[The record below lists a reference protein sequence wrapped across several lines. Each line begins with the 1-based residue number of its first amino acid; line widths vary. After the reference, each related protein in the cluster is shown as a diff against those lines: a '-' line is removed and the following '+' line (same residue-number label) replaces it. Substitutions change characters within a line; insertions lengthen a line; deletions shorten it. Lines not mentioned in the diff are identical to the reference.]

1 MISDT
6 FANYVPLT
14 VDLETKYR
22 RFRKLPEKQNESKSL
37 TKAKQ
42 LDESTVEKTKQLEPE
57 NIVEKTEQL
66 EPNNIVEKTEQQEHV
81 NPTEKTK
88 LLGKQPEEHVKV
100 KRKHSTPLK
109 QRIIT
114 VLAVGALVLV
124 GTGVGLSLGTGA
136 ALGLTVLLIAAA
148 VCQLAVVLLL
158 IKKK

>member
-1 MISDT
+1 MISDTT

-57 NIVEKTEQL
+57 
-66 EPNNIVEKTEQQEHV
+66 NIVEKTEQQEHV

-148 VCQLAVVLLL
+148 VCQLAVVSEFLFPV
-158 IKKK
+158 